1 MFEGDGRISEYVG
14 GYADMMAH
22 RQQSN
27 QLKPLSKEAGKGA
40 AVEKTA
46 TQVKK
51 TKKLSYKLQLEL
63 DSLPAL
69 LETLEQQV
77 NGYQEQINQPEFFSK
92 DSQETQTILAALQAS
107 EEALDAAFMRW
118 EELEAM
124 KQED

>member
-1 MFEGDGRISEYVG
+1 M
-14 GYADMMAH
+14 
-22 RQQSN
+22 
-27 QLKPLSKEAGKGA
+27 
-40 AVEKTA
+40 
-46 TQVKK
+46 KK